1 MLIYKDIVNGDE
13 LLSDAIITSTDDLF
27 YIVKGKMVVAD
38 GDEDDEDA
46 EKVIDVVFRYNLT
59 EAEFTKKTLMSN
71 LKKFMKA
78 MSKSLKKTKS
88 EEEVTAWQEKVNAW
102 VTGLLEKFDDYNFYL
117 GASNDVES
125 GMVVLCKWDG
135 ADPYFYYWK
144 DALKSEKV

>member
-1 MLIYKDIVNGDE
+1 MLIYKDIINGDE

-27 YIVKGKMVVAD
+27 YVVKGKMVVAD
-38 GDEDDEDA
+38 GDEEDEDA

-88 EEEVTAWQEKVNAW
+88 EEELAAWQEKVNAW

-125 GMVVLCKWDG
+125 GMVVLCKWEG
-135 ADPYFYYWK
+135 VDPYFYYWK

>member
-1 MLIYKDIVNGDE
+1 MLIYKDIINGDE

-27 YIVKGKMVVAD
+27 YVVKGKMVVAD
-38 GDEDDEDA
+38 GDEEDEDA

-88 EEEVTAWQEKVNAW
+88 EEELAAWQEKVNAW

-125 GMVVLCKWDG
+125 GMVILCKWEG
-135 ADPYFYYWK
+135 VDPYFYYWK